1 MTRFTKV
8 VYGAVMLS
16 VVLASSGCH
25 EWNQRG
31 YDSDRGRA
39 ESYDRERNRDGDRAR
54 DRDGDRDDNRNRG
67 DSRRDRNDSD

>member
-1 MTRFTKV
+1 MTKFAV
-8 VYGAVMLS
+8 VACRTVMLS

-39 ESYDRERNRDGDRAR
+39 EGYDRERNRDGDRER
-54 DRDGDRDDNRNRG
+54 DRDRDRDDNRSRG
-67 DSRRDRNDSD
+67 DSGRDRNDSD

>member
-1 MTRFTKV
+1 MTKFTKV
-8 VYGAVMLS
+8 AYGTVMLS

-25 EWNQRG
+25 EWNYRG

-39 ESYDRERNRDGDRAR
+39 ERYDRERDRDGDREK

>member
-1 MTRFTKV
+1 MTKFAIV
-8 VYGAVMLS
+8 AYGAVMLS

-39 ESYDRERNRDGDRAR
+39 KSYDRERNRDGDRER
-54 DRDGDRDDNRNRG
+54 DRDRDRDDNRNRG
-67 DSRRDRNDSD
+67 DSRRDRNDSN

>member
-1 MTRFTKV
+1 MTKFTIF
-8 VYGAVMLS
+8 VYGTIMLS

-39 ESYDRERNRDGDRAR
+39 EGYNRERDRDGDRER
-54 DRDGDRDDNRNRG
+54 DRDDNRNRG